1 MHISQINYVMKKHIS
16 IKDEKKYFGRIFCL
30 TEDSPP
36 TTRVLKKKCKTA
48 TIVKSYTNEVIE
60 RYVRRFS

>member
-16 IKDEKKYFGRIFCL
+16 AKDKKYFGRIFCL

-36 TTRVLKKKCKTA
+36 ITRVLKKKCKTA
-48 TIVKSYTNEVIE
+48 TSVKLYTNEVIE